1 VKLVR
6 FERDWRAH
14 WGVLEGETVHEL
26 VGDPYGDCRAD
37 APVGPL
43 DRVKL
48 LAPCTPE
55 TIWSL
60 GANYPSRLN
69 ERGFPVPAE
78 PAFSVVPGSCI
89 CGTGADIRVPEFEAR
104 VEYGVE
110 LGIVLRRDCHDVEP
124 DQVADYVLGYT
135 GLNNIWVKDVDGA
148 PYARP
153 MRVYDNHC
161 PTGPLL
167 DTALDP
173 RDLRVRLWVDGE
185 PRQDD
190 RTSTFVFDVPFTI
203 SWLSKRVTM
212 KQGDLVM
219 TGSPGGIE
227 GHTLRPGQCV
237 EMEVEGVGRLV
248 NRVVRVDNAAVSHI
262 PSLKQWLASR

>member
-1 VKLVR
+1 VRLVR
-6 FERDWRAH
+6 YEHDWKGH
-14 WGVLEGETVHEL
+14 WGVVADERVHEL
-26 VGDPYGDCRAD
+26 VGDAYGDFSAG
-37 APVGPL
+37 AAVGSL
-43 DRVKL
+43 DRLKL

-60 GANYPSRLN
+60 GANYPSRLA
-69 ERGFPVPAE
+69 ERGFPVPPE
-78 PAFSVVPGSCI
+78 PAFQVVPGSCI
-89 CGTGADIRVPEFEAR
+89 CGTDADIRVPEHETR

-110 LGIVLRRDCHDVEP
+110 LGVVMARDCRDVEP

-135 GLNNIWVKDVDGA
+135 GLNNIWVKDPDGV

-161 PTGPLL
+161 PTGPVL
-167 DTALDP
+167 DTELDP

-190 RTSTFVFDVPFTI
+190 RTSTFVFDVPYTI
-203 SWLSKRVTM
+203 AWLSKRVTIR
-212 KQGDLVM
+212 QGDLIM

-227 GHTLRPGQCV
+227 GHTLHFGECV
-237 EMEVEGVGRLV
+237 ETEVEGIGRLR
-248 NRVVRVDNAAVSHI
+248 NRVVRVDAAAVSQVVN
-262 PSLKQWLASR
+262 LQKWLAR